1 MAEIKSTM
9 DLVMERAARIGKA
22 SSEELRQSEARTRG
36 MHLTVDYLD
45 GKSSRL
51 LEELEREDAAVQMA
65 IRQGMVESLL
75 RNIFLARDDV
85 QLERV
90 TRASQGLVELS
101 GNARDVASICQ
112 ELRHIIDG
120 YARHR
125 EQLRRQ
131 LEDQVR
137 VQYEQALARQMG
149 EQAGELN
156 IDPALQ
162 PKFKEEWSRIEAE
175 LDSQY
180 MQALEQHKTTLKQRL
195 RA

>member
-9 DLVMERAARIGKA
+9 DLVMERAARMGKA
-22 SSEELRQSEARTRG
+22 SGEEIRQSEARTRG
-36 MHLTVDYLD
+36 MHLTADYLD
-45 GKSSRL
+45 GKSARL
-51 LEELEREDAAVQMA
+51 LEALEREEAALQMA

-90 TRASQGLVELS
+90 ARAGQGIVELA

-112 ELRHIIDG
+112 EIRHILDG

-125 EQLRRQ
+125 EQLRLQ
-131 LEDQVR
+131 LEGQVR
-137 VQYEQALARQMG
+137 AQYEQALAQQMG

-162 PKFKEEWSRIEAE
+162 PRVKEEWSRIEAE

-180 MQALEQHKTTLKQRL
+180 MQALEQHKMTLKQRL

>member
-1 MAEIKSTM
+1 MAEIRSTM

-22 SSEELRQSEARTRG
+22 SSEEIRQSEARTRG

-45 GKSSRL
+45 GKPAQL
-51 LEELEREDAAVQMA
+51 IEALEREEAAIQMA
-65 IRQGMVESLL
+65 VRQGMAESLL
-75 RNIFLARDDV
+75 RNIFLASDDV

-90 TRASQGLVELS
+90 TRACQGIVALA

-112 ELRHIIDG
+112 EVRHIIDG

-137 VQYEQALARQMG
+137 VQYEQALEQQMG
-149 EQAGELN
+149 EQAGALN
-156 IDPALQ
+156 IDPTLQ
-162 PKFKEEWSRIEAE
+162 PRFKEEWSRIKAE
-175 LDSQY
+175 LDGQY
-180 MQALEQHKTTLKQRL
+180 MRALEQHKITLKQKL
-195 RA
+195 RV